1 MQGSLTSRPKR
12 YKLFQLSRQKGVH
25 MTKDF
30 NGLKKEYRPR
40 SGQIAVEMGFITK
53 AQLLE
58 ALSDQVDD
66 DLSHR
71 THRFLVEIFLEKEW
85 ITREQVDIILD
96 ELYKDEMRRKGK
108 L

>member
-1 MQGSLTSRPKR
+1 MS
-12 YKLFQLSRQKGVH
+12 
-25 MTKDF
+25 KDF

-40 SGQIAVEMGFITK
+40 SGQIAVELGFITK
-53 AQLLE
+53 AHLME
-58 ALSDQVDD
+58 AISEQVDD

-71 THRFLVEIFLEKEW
+71 AHRFLVEILVEKGW
-85 ITREQVDIILD
+85 INREQVDIILD

>member
-1 MQGSLTSRPKR
+1 MSKE
-12 YKLFQLSRQKGVH
+12 
-25 MTKDF
+25 F

-40 SGQIAVEMGFITK
+40 SGQIAVELGFITK
-53 AQLLE
+53 TQLME
-58 ALSDQVDD
+58 AINEQVDD

-71 THRFLVEIFLEKEW
+71 AHRFLVEILVEKEW
-85 ITREQVDIILD
+85 INREQVDIILD